1 MLYLDRIT
9 IHNFKSFKHASL
21 NLSKGFNC
29 IVGPNGSGKSNVC
42 DALLF
47 ALGESSLKRM
57 RVSSAKGLINST
69 AKSSKDD
76 GVRRAYVTVSFTGD
90 ENLDVSRMIKSN
102 NKIAYRI
109 NGKRATRQELL
120 DVLKAHKAEIN
131 ETNTIAQGEISKLLS
146 LSPRERRGLIDVAA
160 GVKEFDDKKESAM
173 RELEKVDAKIT
184 ESNIQ
189 LNERQAFLNELEKEK
204 ADAERYTE
212 LLTTSKRVA
221 YTILKAREAQIGAE
235 YEKAVEGH
243 ERAAGRQKDIEMQLK
258 KLDDELSD
266 ATAYKEKLTK
276 KLNESSIELATANK
290 LIEEANSIIR
300 IKESEKA
307 HIQEALAKSKE
318 RVRQL
323 KDESNQIK
331 IQIEQ
336 NSKLAGTLKARLAE
350 SEQEL
355 QKIDIGAGEKELIT
369 KYSEKQ
375 KELEALESRL
385 SSVNAEY
392 VSCNLELSKHEEGLK
407 DAKQRLGEL
416 HAEHDATAK
425 ELQAL
430 QSKIASAEERAVI
443 ARKELSSYN
452 KKTDELRERMSV
464 CDTEMINVRESL
476 AMSGR
481 GADKIASVL
490 KSEMKKGFYGRASE
504 LCSYDSKYAV
514 AVYAAGSS
522 RLNYFVVD
530 SVDAASQAVEIIKA
544 KGLGR
549 ASFIPL
555 KEINAQETGEIN
567 GMDPL
572 ISKVKFDAKYRK
584 AFEYIFSNTYIVD
597 KIRAGNGIGKRRM
610 VTLDGDVVEQ
620 SGIVT
625 GGKLGV
631 QQLPAVL
638 EAKLNKL
645 ASEKSALT
653 IRMRENEVELEQRR
667 RAAAS
672 FEIEAAEGQ
681 ARSKFLQAE
690 FLKLEGT
697 VNALSK
703 ASSGMA
709 ERVEALSKSKGGFAS
724 RKIEIEKEKEELK
737 AECSSLYAAL
747 NRSAGS
753 KKPGH
758 DGKQSADRLKGL
770 REEVEGIKVRLGSI
784 EKENEMRA
792 DRAKQ
797 IAKELKGEEASIT
810 ASKAQITDADS
821 AIADHG
827 KKKLEI
833 QESIKDRSSSSD
845 SLLKELQEHDDKING
860 TAQQKGRMTGE
871 MARLEKEM
879 MEAESRRSQLQ
890 TRLSDIKAELLS
902 YTEIEQVSFKDVQEL
917 ETKQLECRH
926 EMELLGNV
934 NLKAP
939 EAYAQRKKDVDE
951 AARKLGILN
960 REKDSIMTMVGE
972 IESRRLNAFNETFAQ
987 VNENFKRLYSSI
999 FDGSAYL
1006 YLDNPSEPF
1015 NAKLLF
1021 NIQTANRK
1029 HSEEELSGGQKS
1041 LIIFALLFAIQMR
1054 KPMSFYLYDEIDVA
1068 LDKENSKKLSKLV
1081 KELSKNSQF
1090 VVISHNDPLITMADT
1105 AIGIVKQEN
1114 QSRAVG
1120 IELTNIRQPVV

>member
-21 NLSKGFNC
+21 NFSKGFNC
-29 IVGPNGSGKSNVC
+29 IVGPNGSGKSNIC
-42 DALLF
+42 DSLLF

-69 AKSSKDD
+69 AKSSKGD

-109 NGKRATRQELL
+109 NGKRASRQELL
-120 DVLKAHKAEIN
+120 DVLRAHKAEIN

-173 RELEKVDAKIT
+173 KELEKVDTKIT

-204 ADAERYTE
+204 TDAERYTE
-212 LLTTSKRVA
+212 LLITSKRVA

-235 YEKAVEGH
+235 YEKAVESH
-243 ERAAGRQKDIEMQLK
+243 ENAAGRQKDLEMQLK
-258 KLDDELSD
+258 KLDDELLD
-266 ATAYKEKLTK
+266 ATSYREKLTK

-290 LIEEANSIIR
+290 LIEEANSIIK
-300 IKESEKA
+300 IKDSEKA
-307 HIQEALAKSKE
+307 HIQEALARSKE
-318 RVRQL
+318 RVKQL
-323 KDESNQIK
+323 KEESDQIK
-331 IQIEQ
+331 AQIEQ
-336 NSKLAGTLKARLAE
+336 NSKMTGTLKSKLSE

-355 QKIDIGAGEKELIT
+355 QKIDVDSGEKELIT
-369 KYSEKQ
+369 KYSDKQ
-375 KELEALESRL
+375 KEREALESRL
-385 SSVNAEY
+385 SSINAEY
-392 VSCNLELSKHEEGLK
+392 VSCNSELSKQEEGLK
-407 DAKQRLGEL
+407 DAKQRLDEL
-416 HAEHDATAK
+416 RAEQDAAAK
-425 ELQAL
+425 ELQVL
-430 QSKIASAEERAVI
+430 QSKIGSAEERAAI
-443 ARKELSSYN
+443 DRKELQAYQ
-452 KKTDELRERMSV
+452 KKMDELRERVSA
-464 CDTEMINVRESL
+464 CDTEMINVKEAL

-481 GADKIASVL
+481 SADRVAAVL

-504 LCSYDSKYAV
+504 LCSYDSKYAI

-530 SVDAASQAVEIIKA
+530 SVDTASQAIEIIKS

-555 KEINAQETGEIN
+555 KEINSQETREIN
-567 GMDPL
+567 GMEPL
-572 ISKVKFDAKYRK
+572 INNIKFDSKYRK

-597 KIRAGNGIGKRRM
+597 RIKAVKEVGKHRL

-638 EAKLNKL
+638 EAKLSKL
-645 ASEKSALT
+645 ASERSALAA
-653 IRMRENEVELEQRR
+653 RMRETEAEWEQRR
-667 RAAAS
+667 KAVAS
-672 FEIEAAEGQ
+672 SEIEVAECQ
-681 ARSKFLQAE
+681 ARAKYLQAE
-690 FLKLEGT
+690 LSKLEGT
-697 VNALSK
+697 ASTLSK
-703 ASSGMA
+703 SSSGMA
-709 ERVEALSKSKGGFAS
+709 ERIRVLSKSKEGFAS
-724 RKIEIEKEKEELK
+724 RKIEIEKEKEVLK
-737 AECSSLYAAL
+737 AECDSLYTAL

-753 KKPGH
+753 KKPGR
-758 DGKQSADRLKGL
+758 DGKQSADRLKSL
-770 REEVEGIKVRLGSI
+770 REEVESIKVRLGSI

-797 IAKELKGEEASIT
+797 IAKELKEEEASIK
-810 ASKAQITDADS
+810 ASKAQMAEADT

-827 KKKLEI
+827 KKKQEI

-845 SLLKELQEHDDKING
+845 SLLKELQGHDDKIDR
-860 TAQQKGRMTGE
+860 TAQQKGKMAGE

-879 MEAESRRSQLQ
+879 IEAESRRSQLQ

-902 YTEIEQVSFKDVQEL
+902 YTEIEPVAFKDMQEL

-939 EAYAQRKKDVDE
+939 EAYAQRKRDVDE

-960 REKDSIMTMVGE
+960 KEKDSIMAMVGE

-1006 YLDNPSEPF
+1006 YLDNQSEPF

-1041 LIIFALLFAIQMR
+1041 LVIFALLFAIQMR

-1105 AIGIVKQEN
+1105 AVGVVKQEN
-1114 QSRAVG
+1114 QSRVVG
-1120 IELTNIRQPVV
+1120 IELTNSRQPVV